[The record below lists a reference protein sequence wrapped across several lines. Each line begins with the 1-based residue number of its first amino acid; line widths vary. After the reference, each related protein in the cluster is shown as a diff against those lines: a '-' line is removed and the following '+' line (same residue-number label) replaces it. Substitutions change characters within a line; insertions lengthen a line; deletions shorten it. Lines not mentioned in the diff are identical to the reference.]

1 MTHPQHLC
9 GGRCMVP
16 SWKVTQDLV
25 TLALRV
31 LLPVSG
37 PVGGSDLMECQPYV
51 VVVVIPNL
59 IIIVAALET

>member
-1 MTHPQHLC
+1 
-9 GGRCMVP
+9 MVP

-37 PVGGSDLMECQPYV
+37 PVGGSDLMECQPYI
-51 VVVVIPNL
+51 VVVIPNL